1 MVEKIGKNQPIANQR
16 SSSKKW
22 QGAFESP
29 FSHGTERRELTS
41 LEEWIF
47 IVSFKRT
54 HAPDCGHTLLL
65 TLTKREWWVREG
77 EKGDTKT
84 GIFGMPSGW
93 AVGRRVRHSMQE
105 RPKSVKNMV
114 FKLSNYS
121 KLLANLTE

>member
-29 FSHGTERRELTS
+29 FSHGTERCELNS
-41 LEEWIF
+41 LEEWNL
-47 IVSFKRT
+47 IVSLKRT
-54 HAPDCGHTLLL
+54 DARDRGHTSLLL

-105 RPKSVKNMV
+105 RPESVK
-114 FKLSNYS
+114 KWCSNYQIFR
-121 KLLANLTE
+121 NYWET